1 MMTAQDYPSGLVV
14 DQSGID
20 MCLVGDS
27 LAMVSLGF
35 DSTNPLTV
43 EVLFIS
49 HDKSQFHYSSSFQDM
64 LHHCRAVARG
74 AKAPFIV
81 ADLPYGSYE
90 ASPDDAVRV
99 SLRFMK
105 EGNCD
110 VSPFGV
116 VHGYCE
122 KIV

>member
-1 MMTAQDYPSGLVV
+1 
-14 DQSGID
+14 
-20 MCLVGDS
+20 
-27 LAMVSLGF
+27 
-35 DSTNPLTV
+35 
-43 EVLFIS
+43 
-49 HDKSQFHYSSSFQDM
+49 M

-74 AKAPFIV
+74 CKSPFII

-110 VSPFGV
+110 VNLKKKSKV
-116 VHGYCE
+116 THKLIINY
-122 KIV
+122 IN

>member
-1 MMTAQDYPSGLVV
+1 
-14 DQSGID
+14 
-20 MCLVGDS
+20 
-27 LAMVSLGF
+27 
-35 DSTNPLTV
+35 
-43 EVLFIS
+43 
-49 HDKSQFHYSSSFQDM
+49 M

-110 VSPFGV
+110 VSLLYMFV
-116 VHGYCE
+116 VRKLSNFNCRLLN
-122 KIV
+122 

>member
-1 MMTAQDYPSGLVV
+1 
-14 DQSGID
+14 
-20 MCLVGDS
+20 
-27 LAMVSLGF
+27 
-35 DSTNPLTV
+35 
-43 EVLFIS
+43 
-49 HDKSQFHYSSSFQDM
+49 M

-74 AKAPFIV
+74 CKAPFII

-110 VSPFGV
+110 VRFSYV
-116 VHGYCE
+116 TRLH
-122 KIV
+122 KN

>member
-1 MMTAQDYPSGLVV
+1 
-14 DQSGID
+14 
-20 MCLVGDS
+20 
-27 LAMVSLGF
+27 
-35 DSTNPLTV
+35 
-43 EVLFIS
+43 
-49 HDKSQFHYSSSFQDM
+49 M

-99 SLRFMK
+99 SLRFIK

-110 VSPFGV
+110 VSPLL
-116 VHGYCE
+116 HMC
-122 KIV
+122 IVRKLSNFNCRPLN

>member
-1 MMTAQDYPSGLVV
+1 
-14 DQSGID
+14 
-20 MCLVGDS
+20 
-27 LAMVSLGF
+27 
-35 DSTNPLTV
+35 
-43 EVLFIS
+43 
-49 HDKSQFHYSSSFQDM
+49 M

-74 AKAPFIV
+74 CKAPFII

-110 VSPFGV
+110 VSLIVCYTNRKTDPPFFIG
-116 VHGYCE
+116 C
-122 KIV
+122 

>member
-1 MMTAQDYPSGLVV
+1 
-14 DQSGID
+14 
-20 MCLVGDS
+20 
-27 LAMVSLGF
+27 
-35 DSTNPLTV
+35 
-43 EVLFIS
+43 
-49 HDKSQFHYSSSFQDM
+49 M

-74 AKAPFIV
+74 CKSPFVI

-110 VSPFGV
+110 VRKNLSFFRL
-116 VHGYCE
+116 HTLTN
-122 KIV
+122 

>member
-1 MMTAQDYPSGLVV
+1 
-14 DQSGID
+14 
-20 MCLVGDS
+20 
-27 LAMVSLGF
+27 
-35 DSTNPLTV
+35 
-43 EVLFIS
+43 
-49 HDKSQFHYSSSFQDM
+49 M

-74 AKAPFIV
+74 CKAPFLV

-110 VSPFGV
+110 VSSFFFV
-116 VHGYCE
+116 LLFSFLTNTINI
-122 KIV
+122 KKTIRQLN

>member
-1 MMTAQDYPSGLVV
+1 
-14 DQSGID
+14 
-20 MCLVGDS
+20 
-27 LAMVSLGF
+27 
-35 DSTNPLTV
+35 
-43 EVLFIS
+43 
-49 HDKSQFHYSSSFQDM
+49 M

-74 AKAPFIV
+74 CKAPFLV

-110 VSPFGV
+110 VSSFSFV
-116 VHGYCE
+116 LLFSFFDKYN
-122 KIV
+122 